1 MICSPCQAGYHEDCQ
16 WGACAC
22 PCWRPEPPTRI
33 KIPMEVKAR
42 NFKGFSA
49 FIWVGQKVP
58 LFKTSSM
65 KVN

>member
-1 MICSPCQAGYHEDCQ
+1 MTCTPCTLGYHDDCK

-22 PCWRPEPPTRI
+22 PCWRTDPPIRI
-33 KIPMEVKAR
+33 KTSKEVKAR

-58 LFKTSSM
+58 VSKIPS
-65 KVN
+65 KVEY